1 MSMFSFSKRSA
12 TPTNSDFEHSVM
24 PSAANSSK
32 AEIDIQR
39 ELVRVAFKDTL
50 RATGVP
56 AQWLDCEVSY
66 IPAGDQIERVQV
78 QFIVKQW
85 SGHLLRYSMAF
96 QKQVM
101 QCLDRYEPH
110 TDHSKHEWL
119 WKYAA
124 DCDMP
129 FPTMP
134 APSEWAEKLAA
145 TYVKK
150 PAVVAKARPVAM
162 PAAASLA
169 SALPPAVQSKDFD
182 LRDIFSDLKAD
193 KLTSH

>member
-1 MSMFSFSKRSA
+1 MSMFSFTKRSS
-12 TPTNSDFEHSVM
+12 TPSNSDFEHSVM

-32 AEIDIQR
+32 AANDVQR

-56 AQWLDCEVSY
+56 AQWLDCEVNY
-66 IPAGDQIERVQV
+66 LPAGEQIERLQIHFV
-78 QFIVKQW
+78 VKQW

-101 QCLDRYEPH
+101 QSLDRYEPH
-110 TDHSKHEWL
+110 VDHSKHEWL
-119 WKYAA
+119 WKYGPE
-124 DCDMP
+124 CDMP

-134 APSEWAEKLAA
+134 AASEWAEKLAA

-150 PAVVAKARPVAM
+150 PLAAAKVRPVAS
-162 PAAASLA
+162 PVAAPVVAA
-169 SALPPAVQSKDFD
+169 QSKDFD
-182 LRDIFSDLKAD
+182 LNDIFSDLKAE
-193 KLTSH
+193 KLASH